1 MNDQN
6 WIIRQTDPKVFNV
19 QFDGK
24 GKRNF
29 TSRLMLLSDLHI
41 DSPKCDRERLEADLK
56 EAKRENIPVFLIGDT
71 FDCMGGKWDKRKSQK
86 GIRPEHKTD
95 YYFDAVVDTTIEF
108 FEPFK
113 EVMALITTG
122 NHERSVAQQNET
134 NLIQRL
140 VGGLRREGSKVM
152 AGGYS
157 GFITASQIQNSKKR
171 TSKTIYFHHGFGGGG
186 ESSRG
191 MPHHMQSAR
200 QAQFDVSISGHI
212 HRRNMDENIIACVN
226 NVGSVVYKQ
235 QLLLRSSTY
244 KNDLEGWCEEK
255 GMGPRPLGGW
265 ILELIYETDKE
276 EKQHT
281 RMRAYMT

>member
-1 MNDQN
+1 MD
-6 WIIRQTDPKVFNV
+6 WTIRQTDPKVFNI

-24 GKRNF
+24 GKGHF
-29 TSRLMLLSDLHI
+29 TSKLMLLSDLHI
-41 DSPKCDRERLEADLK
+41 DSPKCDRDRLISDLD
-56 EAKRENIPVFLIGDT
+56 EAKRNNTPVLLIGDT

-108 FEPFK
+108 FEPYK
-113 EVMALITTG
+113 DVLALITKG
-122 NHERSVAQQNET
+122 NHETAISKHNET
-134 NLIQRL
+134 DLIQRL
-140 VGGLRREGSKVM
+140 VGALRREGSRVM
-152 AGGYS
+152 AGPYS
-157 GFITASQIQNSKKR
+157 GFITASQVQDKKKR
-171 TSKTIYFHHGFGGGG
+171 TTKVIYFHHGFGGGG
-186 ESSRG
+186 EVSRG
-191 MPHHMQSAR
+191 LQNHSQSAR

-226 NVGSVVYKQ
+226 NTGSVVYKQ

-265 ILELIYETDKE
+265 ILELIYENDSDGR
-276 EKQHT
+276 QNT

>member
-1 MNDQN
+1 MD
-6 WIIRQTDPKVFNV
+6 WTIRQTDPKVFNI

-24 GKRNF
+24 GKPAF
-29 TSRLMLLSDLHI
+29 TSKLMLLSDLHI
-41 DSPKCDRERLEADLK
+41 DSPKCDRDRLTHDLK

-108 FEPFK
+108 FEPYRD
-113 EVMALITTG
+113 VLALVTKG
-122 NHERSVAQQNET
+122 NHETSISKVQET
-134 NLIQRL
+134 DLIQRL
-140 VGGLRREGSKVM
+140 VGGLRRSGSKVM
-152 AGGYS
+152 AGPYS
-157 GFITASQIQNSKKR
+157 GFITASQIQTQSKR
-171 TSKTIYFHHGFGGGG
+171 TNKIIYFHHGFGGGG
-186 ESSRG
+186 EGSRG
-191 MPHHMQSAR
+191 MPHHMQTAR
-200 QAQFDVSISGHI
+200 QAHFDVSISGHI

-226 NVGSVVYKQ
+226 RQGRVVYNQ

-265 ILELIYETDKE
+265 VLELHYQYEGTFSN
-276 EKQHT
+276 T